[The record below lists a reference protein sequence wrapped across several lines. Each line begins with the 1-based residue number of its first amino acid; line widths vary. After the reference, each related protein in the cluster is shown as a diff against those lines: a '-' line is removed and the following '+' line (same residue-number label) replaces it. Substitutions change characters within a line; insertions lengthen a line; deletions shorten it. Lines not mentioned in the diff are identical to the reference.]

1 MIELQRILSFARRAM
16 ADYEM
21 VLPNDKVA
29 VGISGGK
36 DSLTL
41 LVALAALRRFYP
53 IPYDLVAIMVD
64 MGFEGVDLSEIRAF
78 CEGLD
83 VPFHVVKTDIAKV
96 IFTIRKESNPCSLCA
111 KMRRGALH
119 AAAKELGCTRVALG
133 HHFDD
138 VVETFMLN
146 LFHEGRLGCFSP
158 VTYLSNSD
166 LYLIRPLLYTKEKMI
181 RYFVSKNEGI
191 PVLTSPCPEDK
202 HTERETMKQK
212 ILQWE
217 KEFPGI
223 RHRIFVAMCKGQ
235 IDGFKPSGRLPE

>member
-16 ADYEM
+16 EDYEM
-21 VLPNDKVA
+21 IKPNDKVA

-41 LVALAALRRFYP
+41 LAAMAALRRFYP
-53 IPYDLVAIMVD
+53 VPYELVGIMVD
-64 MGFEGVDLSEIRAF
+64 MGFEGVDLSGIRTF
-78 CEGLD
+78 CEMLD

-96 IFTIRKESNPCSLCA
+96 IFNIRKESNPCSLCA

-138 VVETFMLN
+138 AVETFMLN

-166 LYLIRPLLYTKEKMI
+166 LYLIRPLLYAKEKMI
-181 RYFVSKNEGI
+181 RYFVSKNPTL

-212 ILQWE
+212 IMQWE

-235 IDGFKPSGRLPE
+235 LDGFKLAGRLPE